1 MKILTPHGLKLKLS
15 LSDAVT
21 KTQSL
26 VDDSERV
33 LSVLRY
39 NINAPDR
46 VTHHASKDDIKDSER
61 VDGRTEVTV
70 DGVCLQLYRV

>member
-1 MKILTPHGLKLKLS
+1 M
-15 LSDAVT
+15 
-21 KTQSL
+21 
-26 VDDSERV
+26 DDSERV